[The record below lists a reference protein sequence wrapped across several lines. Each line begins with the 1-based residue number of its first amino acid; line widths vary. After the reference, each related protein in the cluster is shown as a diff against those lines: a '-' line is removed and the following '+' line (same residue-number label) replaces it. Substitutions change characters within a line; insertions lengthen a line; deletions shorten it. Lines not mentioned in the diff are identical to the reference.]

1 MKAIDFVVRDGA
13 GALQRGVVPA
23 DGNAT
28 ISMISGQEVSMN
40 LRQIDLAGQQRDG
53 DDLII
58 TLADGRIITLENY
71 FNDIGATNRLFISAD
86 GYLNEV
92 AFVETTDGALFAQY
106 GPTEQWGK
114 WSPSDDLIYLGRT
127 EVAHAGSA
135 AADEEVSMLGAAL
148 LGGSSL
154 LGIGGATAAVIGGT
168 ALLTGDDDTVTPA
181 GPATPTVDDADT
193 STNIGGDD
201 TATHQFTIT
210 GTGEPGDAV
219 QVVAGDVTQTTTID
233 DNGAWQ
239 VVFDGDT
246 FPSDGDFESEVTFTH
261 IATDTTTVLDG
272 PGFVIDTTG
281 PDVSVSTGTES
292 VGHIVNGEELSGG
305 VTLTGAGEPGASL
318 EITIQ
323 GVTRSVTVT
332 EGGTWQATWQSGTL
346 TDGEYSTGVTI
357 VATDSFGNTTTIS
370 DALVVDT
377 VASVSIA
384 TDTVEGDG
392 VVNEVEAADGVT
404 LTGTAQ
410 PGSSVDV
417 TFQGVTRSATVD
429 VNGDWTVDFP
439 ASDIPAGEYASTVTA
454 VATDAAGNS
463 TTASGT
469 VQVDTLVNTLG
480 YTSTSGGIDGVIN
493 AAEHTHGMVVTGVA
507 EPGATVVVQLGG
519 AIVNAVVTTTG
530 AWTASFASDQIAT
543 GTYTKQMTATATDA
557 AGNTRSVTQAVNV
570 DTEASHLTIAGPIEG
585 DDVINGAEA
594 SDGVL
599 LSGNAE
605 PGALISVT
613 MQGITHQAV
622 ANSSGVWQ
630 AFFGANEIPGGT
642 YEAQVTAT
650 TTDAA
655 GNTNTVQ
662 DTVQV
667 DTRVDNLSLAADA
680 VAGDNVISGAEQ
692 AQGVVLTGT
701 TEIGSTV
708 MVSLGNHTVQAIVDA
723 NGNWSAPFAPT
734 QIPVGEY
741 TTPVSVTATDRA
753 GNVATVSDT
762 VVVDTLVNQLNVQDQ
777 VTEDDIVSGS
787 EAREGINLGG
797 QVEIGSTVMVDFNGT
812 VMAAVVDQVGNWSL
826 EIPPSAIPGGTYTA
840 EIVVMATDAVGN
852 TDTISDLLAID
863 TDAPDGPVIASFTR
877 DGEGIRGI
885 STELSDGALSVAQV
899 ADNGSINDVAATQ
912 VDVDVLGETVFQF
925 NANVPDG
932 SDLIVT
938 ASDDAGNTS
947 GTYVALDDESAGSN
961 IDLGNSALGNYR
973 IEQVDLQFAEE
984 ASLTI
989 TEAQLVALSDNSNT
1003 LTIHGGSDDTVTIA
1017 GATRTG
1023 TTAVDGQTYDVYSLG
1038 ADATVILDDDIN
1050 VNTAIG

>member
-1 MKAIDFVVRDGA
+1 
-13 GALQRGVVPA
+13 
-23 DGNAT
+23 
-28 ISMISGQEVSMN
+28 
-40 LRQIDLAGQQRDG
+40 
-53 DDLII
+53 
-58 TLADGRIITLENY
+58 
-71 FNDIGATNRLFISAD
+71 
-86 GYLNEV
+86 
-92 AFVETTDGALFAQY
+92 
-106 GPTEQWGK
+106 
-114 WSPSDDLIYLGRT
+114 
-127 EVAHAGSA
+127 
-135 AADEEVSMLGAAL
+135 
-148 LGGSSL
+148 
-154 LGIGGATAAVIGGT
+154 
-168 ALLTGDDDTVTPA
+168 
-181 GPATPTVDDADT
+181 
-193 STNIGGDD
+193 
-201 TATHQFTIT
+201 
-210 GTGEPGDAV
+210 
-219 QVVAGDVTQTTTID
+219 
-233 DNGAWQ
+233 
-239 VVFDGDT
+239 
-246 FPSDGDFESEVTFTH
+246 
-261 IATDTTTVLDG
+261 
-272 PGFVIDTTG
+272 
-281 PDVSVSTGTES
+281 
-292 VGHIVNGEELSGG
+292 
-305 VTLTGAGEPGASL
+305 
-318 EITIQ
+318 
-323 GVTRSVTVT
+323 
-332 EGGTWQATWQSGTL
+332 
-346 TDGEYSTGVTI
+346 
-357 VATDSFGNTTTIS
+357 FGNTTTIS

-392 VVNEVEAADGVT
+392 VVNEVEVADGVT

-642 YEAQVTAT
+642 YEAQITAT

-863 TDAPDGPVIASFTR
+863 TDAPDGP
-877 DGEGIRGI
+877 
-885 STELSDGALSVAQV
+885 
-899 ADNGSINDVAATQ
+899 
-912 VDVDVLGETVFQF
+912 
-925 NANVPDG
+925 
-932 SDLIVT
+932 
-938 ASDDAGNTS
+938 
-947 GTYVALDDESAGSN
+947 
-961 IDLGNSALGNYR
+961 
-973 IEQVDLQFAEE
+973 
-984 ASLTI
+984 
-989 TEAQLVALSDNSNT
+989 
-1003 LTIHGGSDDTVTIA
+1003 
-1017 GATRTG
+1017 TG
-1023 TTAVDGQTYDVYSLG
+1023 PS
-1038 ADATVILDDDIN
+1038 
-1050 VNTAIG
+1050 